1 MYSSTPTSTAL
12 SNMDP
17 SFSLDYLATDGSMS
31 LDEAHPQF
39 TYLDFL
45 SNNGLIDLDQSQ
57 PQLAYL
63 GNHPAPSNSP
73 SRVLQMDIHAT
84 AGTSFD
90 VESTPNTPMGPPT
103 KTRKRKA
110 PTLRAEAWEPYKSR
124 ILDLH
129 ITQKLPL
136 PEVKKRLESE
146 FQFTA
151 EYVTL
156 LVF

>member
-1 MYSSTPTSTAL
+1 
-12 SNMDP
+12 MDF
-17 SFSLDYLATDGSMS
+17 SLSLDYLATDGPMS

-39 TYLDFL
+39 TYLDYL
-45 SNNGLIDLDQSQ
+45 SNDGLMSLDQSQ
-57 PQLAYL
+57 PQFAYQEI
-63 GNHPAPSNSP
+63 HPAPQNPSP
-73 SRVLQMDIHAT
+73 RILQMDIHAT
-84 AGTSFD
+84 IGTSFD

-136 PEVKKRLESE
+136 LEVKKRMESN

-151 EYVTL
+151 EYVAL
-156 LVF
+156 LVLVGLCE